1 MQQTPVHS
9 AHEIHNQEYLKALQT
24 YNKLKDNQSIQV
36 HKRDLLQ
43 ILNNMH
49 IARKLRLGKRTTRKE
64 LLKALQEEMR
74 NSSLEY
80 QFATQSVAIG
90 KGRADYLTNID
101 EIIRKK
107 QLQDSLTLPNRLM
120 LSMTPNEHL
129 VKINPHRRNDLH
141 TS

>member
-1 MQQTPVHS
+1 
-9 AHEIHNQEYLKALQT
+9 
-24 YNKLKDNQSIQV
+24 
-36 HKRDLLQ
+36 
-43 ILNNMH
+43 
-49 IARKLRLGKRTTRKE
+49 
-64 LLKALQEEMR
+64 MR
-74 NSSLEY
+74 SSSLEY

-107 QLQDSLTLPNRLM
+107 QLQDSLTLPHRLM